1 MINFYS
7 LFELCELRAINAALD
22 PTPESVWRI
31 RCRQY
36 SQMYHTPLHVVMN
49 ELDPTMVL
57 QALYED
63 KYHPSVVEQECE
75 DLLEKLY
82 LIKDPTYSRMSKEDE
97 EAMVDAV
104 LNREIARAA
113 KKRRPTQE
121 TIQAD
126 IKKAESK
133 PLPKS
138 GGMDF
143 GNLEEIDGKAE
154 ANKEGF

>member
-1 MINFYS
+1 VNFYS
-7 LFELCELRAINAALD
+7 LFEYCELKAIDACLD
-22 PTPESVWRI
+22 PTPDSIWRI

-36 SQMYHTPLHVVMN
+36 SEKFYTPLHVVMN
-49 ELDPTMVL
+49 ELDPIMVL

-63 KYHPSVVEQECE
+63 KYHPSIVEQEAE

-82 LIKDPTYSRMSKEDE
+82 LIKDPTYRRVSREEE

-113 KKRRPTQE
+113 KKKPPTQQ
-121 TIQAD
+121 TIQED
-126 IKKAESK
+126 IKKAEKKS
-133 PLPKS
+133 LPKS

-143 GNLEEIDGKAE
+143 GNLEKIDSEAE
-154 ANKEGF
+154 ASKSGF

>member
-1 MINFYS
+1 MIDFFS
-7 LFELCELRAINAALD
+7 LFEYCELKAINACLD
-22 PTPESVWRI
+22 PTPDSVWRI

-36 SQMYHTPLHVVMN
+36 SVQFHTALHVVMN
-49 ELDPTMVL
+49 ELDPMMVL

-63 KYHPSVVEQECE
+63 KYHPSIIEQEGE

-82 LIKDPTYSRMSKEDE
+82 LIKDPTYRRVSKEE
-97 EAMVDAV
+97 EEQMVDAV

-113 KKRRPTQE
+113 KKKRPTQE
-121 TIQAD
+121 TIQAE

>member
-1 MINFYS
+1 
-7 LFELCELRAINAALD
+7 
-22 PTPESVWRI
+22 
-31 RCRQY
+31 
-36 SQMYHTPLHVVMN
+36 MN
-49 ELDPTMVL
+49 ELDPITVL

-63 KYHPSVVEQECE
+63 KYHPSIVEQECE

-82 LIKDPTYSRMSKEDE
+82 LIKDPTYTRMSKEDE

-113 KKRRPTQE
+113 KNKRPTQE
-121 TIQAD
+121 TIQSE

-143 GNLEEIDGKAE
+143 GNLEEIDAKGE

>member
-1 MINFYS
+1 VNFYS

-31 RCRQY
+31 RARQY
-36 SQMYHTPLHVVMN
+36 SQMFHTPLHVVMN
-49 ELDPTMVL
+49 ELDPVMVL

-63 KYHPSVVEQECE
+63 KYHPSIVEQECE

-82 LIKDPTYSRMSKEDE
+82 LIKDPTYRRVSKEEE
-97 EAMVDAV
+97 EAMVDMV

-113 KKRRPTQE
+113 KKKPPTQQV
-121 TIQAD
+121 IQEE

-133 PLPKS
+133 PAPKS
-138 GGMDF
+138 GGIDF
-143 GNLEEIDGKAE
+143 GNLEEIDSRGE
-154 ANKEGF
+154 SSESGF